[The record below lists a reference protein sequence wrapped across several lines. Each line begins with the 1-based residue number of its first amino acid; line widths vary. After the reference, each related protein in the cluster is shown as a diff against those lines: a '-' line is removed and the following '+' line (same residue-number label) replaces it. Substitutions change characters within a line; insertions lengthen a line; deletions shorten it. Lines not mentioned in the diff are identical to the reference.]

1 MQIDSAII
9 IILISTIGTLLGGG
23 YAVFAQLKKD
33 KAAGNV
39 ELIRLQDEIER
50 DLWIRMKEEFTTMQA
65 QIDQQ
70 GALIM
75 QLREQIRIIG
85 LERDDWRERALA
97 AERRRG
103 TGRNL

>member
-1 MQIDSAII
+1 
-9 IILISTIGTLLGGG
+9 
-23 YAVFAQLKKD
+23 
-33 KAAGNV
+33 
-39 ELIRLQDEIER
+39 
-50 DLWIRMKEEFTTMQA
+50 MKEEFTTMQA